1 MLGYGIRDQQQK
13 NGVDPRDD
21 SAGIWDQH
29 NCMGI
34 RDPVVRHNNKDC
46 ITLNAP

>member
-1 MLGYGIRDQQQK
+1 MGSEINSKKMGW
-13 NGVDPRDD
+13 DPRDD
-21 SAGIWDQH
+21 SAEIWDQH